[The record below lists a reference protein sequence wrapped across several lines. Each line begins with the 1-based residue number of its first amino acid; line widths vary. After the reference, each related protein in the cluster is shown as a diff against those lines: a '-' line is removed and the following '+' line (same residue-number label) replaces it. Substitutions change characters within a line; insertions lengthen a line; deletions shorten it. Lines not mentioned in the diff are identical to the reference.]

1 MHLPIF
7 VGSLAFGMALGLI
20 LPREAFPWTV
30 GGVSLVAIAFAAKRY
45 GFIAGILVLVSGGLY
60 GSMRA
65 TAHIDGPIGAA
76 LAIARTVHGMG
87 HVDLVELRDGRG
99 PRLVL
104 SSIAFSGKARAG
116 WDERIE
122 LFVSHGTTSLL
133 PGDWVA
139 FQALLEGPRGF
150 ANPGATDGRLSAAT
164 RGIVARGHVSA
175 TGELR
180 VVAPGSSWGPRRLAH
195 QARQAMRRQLERAL
209 SAQVALFLRTA
220 VLGERAASGADVEAG
235 FKAAGATHA
244 LSVSGLHLAAVAAV
258 LFLLVR
264 RLFGLST
271 RLSLRASPSLLA
283 ALLCIPAVV
292 FYTLVTG
299 EAIATWRSALM
310 ASVVFGAL
318 VVNRKFSLAH
328 GVAMAALLVLIDS
341 PLWLIDPSFQLSF
354 VSVIAL
360 GLFSRA
366 FAPQEA
372 VDGSGR
378 GLWYASRRWLLSALG
393 ATTAAGLCTTPL
405 VAHHFGEITPAAFLG
420 NLVLT
425 PQVELL
431 IVPLGLFGAVL
442 ALIHPIL
449 GWLPLS
455 LAEYA
460 TRLALVTAEAFAN
473 HAPIWRCRYPN
484 PLETACLTLGVA
496 CALMAFRSVRQGA
509 EPRRIR
515 RWIKVSAV
523 WLAGAI
529 LSLSYRELSRRL
541 SNEVEITFIDVGQG
555 DAALVIGPR
564 GFVMLVDGGGL
575 PGSDYDVGKRIVEP
589 LLRRKGIAKIDL
601 AVLSHAHPDHMLGLM
616 HVFDRFEI
624 TTLWAAVAPGE
635 SELFDAM
642 VKRGRERGTQMPIPL
657 PLSRDGLALEPL
669 GPMLSSPDGQ
679 GGWRDTIGRPEGLGA
694 NDASLSVRL
703 SFAGRSVLFAG
714 DVEAA
719 GETELC
725 GRDRAG
731 LFGNVGLHADLL
743 KVPHHGSRT
752 SSSAE
757 FLDAVAPSI
766 AIISD
771 GVNNRFGFPHAE
783 VLERY
788 QARPIRLLRTDQSG
802 AITIRIE
809 PSGKIDA
816 TCVLGCR

>member
-1 MHLPIF
+1 VQLPIF
-7 VGSLAFGMALGLI
+7 VGSLAFGMALGLN
-20 LPREAFPWTV
+20 LPHEAFAWTAGTV
-30 GGVSLVAIAFAAKRY
+30 ILLAVAFAARRH
-45 GFIAGILVLVSGGLY
+45 GFIAAILLLIAGGLY

-65 TAHIDGPIGAA
+65 ISPVGGPIGAA
-76 LAIARTVHGMG
+76 LSVAKPVQGAG
-87 HVDLVELRDGRG
+87 HVDIVELRDGRG

-104 SSIAFSGKARAG
+104 SSVALQGAARAG
-116 WDERIE
+116 RDERIE
-122 LFVSHGTTSLL
+122 LYISHGTTPVL
-133 PGDWVA
+133 PGDSVS
-139 FQALLEGPRGF
+139 FRVLLEGPRGF

-164 RGIVARGHVSA
+164 RGIVARGHLSSA
-175 TGELR
+175 TELR
-180 VVAPGSSWGPRRLAH
+180 IVAHGGSFGPRRIAH
-195 QARQAMRRQLERAL
+195 QARQAMRRELERAL
-209 SAQVALFLRTA
+209 SAPVALFMRTA

-258 LFLLVR
+258 LFLFVR
-264 RLFGLST
+264 RLFGLSAW
-271 RLSLRASPSLLA
+271 LSLRASPSLLA
-283 ALLCIPAVV
+283 AFLCIPAVI

-310 ASVVFGAL
+310 ASVVFGAS

-328 GVAMAALLVLIDS
+328 GVALAALLVLLDS
-341 PLWLIDPSFQLSF
+341 PLWLLDPSFQLSF

-366 FAPQEA
+366 FSPQVAADEPA
-372 VDGSGR
+372 S

-442 ALIHPIL
+442 SLIHPIL

-460 TRLALVTAEAFAN
+460 TRLALFTAEAFAN

-484 PLETACLTLGVA
+484 PFETACLTIGVA
-496 CALMAFRSVRQGA
+496 CALMAFRAARQNA
-509 EPRRIR
+509 DPRRIR
-515 RWIKVSAV
+515 RWCKVAGV
-523 WLAGAI
+523 WLAVAM
-529 LSLSYRELSRRL
+529 LSLSYRELSRRF
-541 SNEVEITFIDVGQG
+541 STEVEITFIDVGQG
-555 DAALVIGPR
+555 DAALVLGPR

-589 LLRRKGIAKIDL
+589 LLRRKGIARIDL
-601 AVLSHAHPDHMLGLM
+601 AVLSHAHPDHMLGLV
-616 HVFDRFEI
+616 HVLERFEI

-635 SELFDAM
+635 SGIFDAM
-642 VKRGRERGTQMPIPL
+642 AKRGLEKGMQMPVPQA
-657 PLSRDGLALEPL
+657 LSRDGLSLEPL
-669 GPMLSSPDGQ
+669 GPVLSSPDGK
-679 GGWRDTIGRPEGLGA
+679 GGWNDAIGRPDGLGA

-703 SFAGRSVLFAG
+703 SYAGRSVLFSG
-714 DVEAA
+714 DVESA

-731 LFGNVGLHADLL
+731 LLGKVGLHADLL

-788 QARPIRLLRTDQSG
+788 QARPIRMLRTDQSG
-802 AITIRIE
+802 AITIRIG